1 MSTENV
7 ASTVLLGMGKGS
19 GIDIIKLARDLTDVE
34 KAPRESK
41 LNANIEE
48 SEAKISGLA
57 VLKFN
62 VQLLIDA
69 FNGLNDAQELATPT
83 ATTSDATKV
92 SVLSTNGSALSGIY
106 EFSVSALATEQRNIS
121 NAYLSKTQ
129 SLNGGSGFTL
139 TVTQPAGGTATNIA
153 IDAGND
159 NPEGVVKA
167 INAAGL
173 GVTAVLVAADSA
185 GSAYRIA
192 LQGQTGAS
200 NSFEISS
207 TLADSDLGF
216 HDISNGNVANNSG
229 TLSLQNPGDAS
240 LTYNGVGLTRSSNV
254 VTDVLPGMTV
264 SLNGTTSGSDT
275 VKLNVVSDRATL
287 KTKLQDMVT
296 LYNDVKFALDELSDP
311 DSEEEDVGGSLAK
324 DLATIRTVRDTI
336 YQAVTQNSSTPS
348 GNITAMRDIGVSVNR
363 NGELTF
369 TESTYD
375 TVAASSFDDIS
386 VMLTAGTNNQSRYDG
401 QSQGLAIDAVIKL
414 ETLTDSISGIFVT
427 RTSSAQ
433 TAIKRYQADLE
444 SLETRMEAVY
454 QRYLQQFTVMESLVN
469 TLNSTRE
476 SMSTTWENMAN
487 FGKD

>member
-34 KAPRESK
+34 KAPREDK
-41 LNANIEE
+41 LNTNIED

-69 FNGLNDAQELATPT
+69 FNGLNDAQELAKPT
-83 ATTSDATKV
+83 ATSSDTTKV
-92 SVLSTNGSALSGIY
+92 SITAADGSALSGSSDIGVT
-106 EFSVSALATEQRNIS
+106 SLAAAQRNKS
-121 NAYLSKTQ
+121 NQYTSKTQ

-139 TVTQPAGGTATNIA
+139 TVTPGTGSAKNVSIE
-153 IDAGND
+153 AGND
-159 NPEGVVKA
+159 TPQGIVNA
-167 INAAGL
+167 INAANA
-173 GVTAVLVAADSA
+173 GVSATLLAEDSS
-185 GSAYRIA
+185 GSNYRIMLTGA
-192 LQGQTGAS
+192 TGAS
-200 NSFEISS
+200 NSYVVTS
-207 TLADSDLGF
+207 TLSDSDLGF
-216 HDISNGNVANNSG
+216 HDTSNGNTVDNSG
-229 TLSLQNPGDAS
+229 TKSLQNPADAS
-240 LTYNGVGLTRSSNV
+240 LTYNGVSITRSSN
-254 VTDVLPGMTV
+254 
-264 SLNGTTSGSDT
+264 SLNDVIPGVTLSLLGIHSGGATTS
-275 VKLNVVSDRATL
+275 VNVISDRATL

-296 LYNDVKFALDELSDP
+296 LYNDVKFAMDELSDP
-311 DSEEEDVGGSLAK
+311 DSENEEVGGALAK
-324 DLATIRTVRDTI
+324 DLATIRTVRDAI
-336 YQAVTQNSSTPS
+336 YQAVTQDSSTPS
-348 GNITAMRDIGVSVNR
+348 GSITAMRDIGISVMRDGN
-363 NGELTF
+363 LSF
-369 TESTYD
+369 KESTYD

-401 QSQGLAIDAVIKL
+401 QSQGLATDAVIKL
-414 ETLTDSISGIFVT
+414 EALTDSISGIFVT

-444 SLETRMEAVY
+444 ALETRMEAVY

-476 SMSTTWENMAN
+476 SMTTTWENMAN